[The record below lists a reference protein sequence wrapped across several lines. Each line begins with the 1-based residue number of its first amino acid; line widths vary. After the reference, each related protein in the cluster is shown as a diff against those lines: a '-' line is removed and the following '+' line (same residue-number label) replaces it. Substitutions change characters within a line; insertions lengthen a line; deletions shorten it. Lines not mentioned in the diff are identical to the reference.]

1 MREPDL
7 ESWQFIRNEL
17 KIYLVKTQHL
27 AFSEM
32 IWLFCKQQSKE
43 MPAKALGKK
52 AISAMDFYQ
61 AEGIML

>member
-1 MREPDL
+1 MC
-7 ESWQFIRNEL
+7 
-17 KIYLVKTQHL
+17 L

-32 IWLFCKQQSKE
+32 IWLFCEQQQSKE